1 MTLKT
6 FYFNPYRECTYVLS
20 DAEKHAIVID
30 AGMYEE
36 REQQRFTEY
45 IHKEQLEIVVNEKKE
60 RLEQYTEEKRN
71 RLEKAMEE
79 YQEIYELNK
88 FEKAQNTQNRIAAI
102 EEAKAQL
109 RVKME
114 EKAKQLL
121 LHNPDS
127 SIKGFEE
134 ESKKMRIHLME
145 RRKTKDD

>member
-1 MTLKT
+1 M
-6 FYFNPYRECTYVLS
+6 
-20 DAEKHAIVID
+20 
-30 AGMYEE
+30 
-36 REQQRFTEY
+36 
-45 IHKEQLEIVVNEKKE
+45 NEKKE

-102 EEAKAQL
+102 EETKAQL